1 MLADGA
7 AKAADSARPSESE
20 LKQIDE
26 TAGDAR
32 WVAQDGSER
41 GPNESVPTTGV
52 GAKVDQAKDV
62 AQKAQDAREQARSAA
77 TDAVKAGA
85 DSRDPNASIGDQLR
99 QAGSAAADQGQKSA
113 EQRVP
118 DDVQRDARGQAGD
131 AQRTAEAHADD
142 AKERLAVAIGN
153 APGPHS
159 ADDVRRGNV
168 DIPNGLSDAEKEAA
182 KQSAKDKV
190 LSVIPEKHRER
201 VGEQVDKAKDCAS
214 PSCEPG

>member
-7 AKAADSARPSESE
+7 AKAADSARPSESQ
-20 LKQIDE
+20 LNQIDE

-41 GPNESVPTTGV
+41 GPNEPVPTTGV
-52 GAKVDQAKDV
+52 GAKVDQA
-62 AQKAQDAREQARSAA
+62 
-77 TDAVKAGA
+77 TDAVKKAQETRDQAKSAAVDAAKTGVQ
-85 DSRDPNASIGDQLR
+85 SRDPNASVGDQLR
-99 QAGSAAADQGQKSA
+99 QAGSAAAEQGQ
-113 EQRVP
+113 RNVP
-118 DDVQRDARGQAGD
+118 DDVQRDAQGAAGD
-131 AQRTAEAHADD
+131 AQDTAQKHADD

-153 APGPHS
+153 AEGPHS

-201 VGEQVDKAKDCAS
+201 VNEQVDKAKDCAS